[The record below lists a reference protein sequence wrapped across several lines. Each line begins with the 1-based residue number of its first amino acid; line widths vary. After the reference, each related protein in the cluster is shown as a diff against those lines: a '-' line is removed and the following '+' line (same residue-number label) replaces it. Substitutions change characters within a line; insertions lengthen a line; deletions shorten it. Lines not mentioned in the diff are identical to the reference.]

1 MFKDSCAAVEEMS
14 PVKSSIDSN
23 NTNDAT
29 EGFCR
34 GISPYC
40 CSSWFFNTHNSLHL
54 NDFVFLHQ

>member
-14 PVKSSIDSN
+14 PVKSLIDSN

-40 CSSWFFNTHNSLHL
+40 CSSWFFNTQLTAPE
-54 NDFVFLHQ
+54 